1 MAKMNVTVDNKLDE
15 VKLVSQEKMKKKDK
29 GKDKKSEPKKKS
41 KKTKEK
47 KGYFALVAE
56 EMKLVTWPTRK
67 NMIKYSISTLL
78 MIVFLAFFFLGITAL
93 FDLLYTF
100 VQEQGWMN

>member
-15 VKLVSQEKMKKKDK
+15 VKLVSQEDK